1 MVKSVIEGD
10 NRGLKSALFVPR
22 ARVRIGQLVTLT

>member
-1 MVKSVIEGD
+1 MVKSVIEGIE
-10 NRGLKSALFVPR
+10 GKSALFVPR